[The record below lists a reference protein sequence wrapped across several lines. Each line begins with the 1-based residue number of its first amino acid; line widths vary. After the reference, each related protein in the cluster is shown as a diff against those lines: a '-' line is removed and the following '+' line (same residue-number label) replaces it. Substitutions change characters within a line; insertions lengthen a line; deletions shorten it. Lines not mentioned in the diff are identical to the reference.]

1 MTVGIGFFGFTYK
14 LNADKSYIKDMADFI
29 IPNLDG
35 IVHTLIDVIAIT
47 QEPYTSHYGFRSTN
61 SIAD

>member
-1 MTVGIGFFGFTYK
+1 VGVGFFGFTYK
-14 LNADKSYIKDMADFI
+14 LNADQSYIENVADFI
-29 IPNLDG
+29 IPNFDG
-35 IVHTLIDVIAIT
+35 IVHILIDVIAIT

>member
-1 MTVGIGFFGFTYK
+1 
-14 LNADKSYIKDMADFI
+14 
-29 IPNLDG
+29 LDG

-61 SIAD
+61 TIAD